1 MWASNL
7 LVSAV
12 SSPLPGK
19 NLIISLIGTTPVNS
33 TIGYIVITILESGSH
48 PQGRVAPSAG

>member
-19 NLIISLIGTTPVNS
+19 NLVISLIGTTPVNS